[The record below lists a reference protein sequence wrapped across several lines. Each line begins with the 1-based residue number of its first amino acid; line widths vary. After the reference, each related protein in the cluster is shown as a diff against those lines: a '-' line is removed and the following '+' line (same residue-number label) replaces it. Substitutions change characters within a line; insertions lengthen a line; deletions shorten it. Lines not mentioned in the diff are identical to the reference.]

1 MIKLGH
7 GDREKWLKHKNPRIG
22 SSDAA
27 AILGCGYAS
36 ESATTV
42 YARMVHG
49 VKKSFPAGTLERMQQ
64 GSILEEGV
72 IDLFA
77 ARNKGWK
84 VTKGVKFETI
94 TQPEYP
100 DLVSSLDAWAENE
113 GKERLVVEAKVV
125 EWSKDWLDGGVP
137 IKYMIQVL
145 HQMICSGYR
154 QGVVIALVGGRYE
167 ERWIEWDQD
176 LVDQML
182 IAYEKFM
189 ECVRNRTPPEDASP
203 IAYAVIADTSE
214 KDVARYV
221 GGELSKAVRETIR
234 LQEQADKIAQQLD
247 RAKKAVQRG
256 AAGCGWLVL
265 DDQAVV
271 RLGKSKIE
279 LRKSLPSGV
288 KVKT

>member
-1 MIKLGH
+1 MIKLSH
-7 GDREKWLKHKNPRIG
+7 GDRNNWLVHKGPKIG

-36 ESATTV
+36 ECASTV

-49 VKKSFPAGTLERMQQ
+49 IQKTFDSGTLERMQQ
-64 GSILEEGV
+64 GSILEAGV

-77 ARNKGWK
+77 ARNKSWR
-84 VTKGVKFETI
+84 VTHGEQFVTVSHPNH
-94 TQPEYP
+94 QH
-100 DLVSSLDAWAENE
+100 LVSSLDAWAVNE
-113 GKERLVVEAKVV
+113 AADMLVIEAKVV
-125 EWSKDWLDGGVP
+125 EWTPDWRDNGVP
-137 IKYMIQVL
+137 IKYLIQVM

-154 QGVVIALVGGRYE
+154 RGVVIALVSGKFE
-167 ERWIEWDQD
+167 ERWIEWDQE

-182 IAYEKFM
+182 IAFDKFM
-189 ECVRNRTPPEDASP
+189 TCVQKKTPPEDASK
-203 IAYAVIADTSE
+203 IAYSVIASTTE

-221 GGELSKAVRETIR
+221 GGELSKAVRETMR
-234 LQEQADKIAQQLD
+234 LQEQADKIALQLD

-279 LRKSLPSGV
+279 TRKSLPPGV